1 MKNFYR
7 KNRFKK
13 IFNRI
18 VYGSFYKAN
27 SEAEREKMKRRYR
40 KKEQERKG
48 WFERKKREN
57 SRVHPKNG
65 SVSRKKIV
73 ENSTLSR
80 EEVDDF
86 LD

>member
-1 MKNFYR
+1 MKSFYR
-7 KNRFKK
+7 KNQFKK

-18 VYGSFYKAN
+18 VYGSFYRAD

-40 KKEQERKG
+40 KKERERKS

-57 SRVHPKNG
+57 SRVHPKKG
-65 SVSRKKIV
+65 SVSKKEVV

-86 LD
+86 LG